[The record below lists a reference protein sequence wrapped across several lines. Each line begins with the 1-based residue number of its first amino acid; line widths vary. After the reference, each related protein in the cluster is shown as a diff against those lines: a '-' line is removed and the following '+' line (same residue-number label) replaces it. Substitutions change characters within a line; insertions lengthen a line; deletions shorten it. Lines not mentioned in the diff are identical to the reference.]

1 MASLFVRKDKKPKKV
16 LSRISKKLKPV
27 KTKNRLLN
35 ISQTL
40 MNKFGGQVL
49 KKVKIKQKS

>member
-27 KTKNRLLN
+27 KTKNR
-35 ISQTL
+35 
-40 MNKFGGQVL
+40 NKFGGQVL